1 MSPAASTARCDLP
14 SGSWAPAGL
23 DGGTLLGEAPK
34 PCSAKELFSA
44 GELYPRAC
52 RPRCWW
58 QAEAASCPGWRRVDA
73 ATARSCLRG
82 QWLLFAGDSQVR
94 YFIRYLSRWLGLGLR
109 MGPGGTVGGH
119 SHDDA
124 SAAGGV
130 GNRSAMHYYDDW
142 DLDAPLNGSSADEVQ
157 EEHHPSRLRLSYRF
171 VGPDVGRFER
181 VVRDPHG
188 LETFDEKTYKHHRQ
202 QQASSG
208 DRRRRLR
215 TRSSPDLL
223 AVMSSIWTPTC
234 DGLARMARLVGEAP
248 AGRVVSWGLQGSYV
262 GPLDKFAWPER
273 TWACENEA
281 ARALAARGRQQ
292 GQPLLQ
298 LLDLKLLVQMESR
311 PEQFAS
317 CPMVR
322 RELYGLPGGDGVH
335 WGVAVQDAWAQLLL
349 HALCP
354 SGAASMKHHDR

>member
-1 MSPAASTARCDLP
+1 MSRAPCDLS
-14 SGSWAPAGL
+14 SGSWSPAGL
-23 DGGTLLGEAPK
+23 DGGTLLGDAPRA
-34 PCSAKELFSA
+34 CTAKELFSA

-58 QAEAASCPGWRRVDA
+58 QAEAANCPGWRRVDA
-73 ATARSCLRG
+73 AAARTCLRG
-82 QWLLFAGDSQVR
+82 QWLVFAGDSQVR
-94 YFIRYLSRWLGLGLR
+94 YFIRYFARWLGLGLR

-119 SHDDA
+119 SHDES

-130 GNRSAMHYYDDW
+130 GNRSALRYYDDW
-142 DLDAPLNGSSADEVQ
+142 DVDAPLNGSLAADESKEV
-157 EEHHPSRLRLSYRF
+157 HSGRLRLSYRF
-171 VGPDVGRFER
+171 VGPDIGRFER

-188 LETFDEKTYKHHRQ
+188 LETFDEHTYKHRRQ
-202 QQASSG
+202 QPQTVPQTPIG
-208 DRRRRLR
+208 DPRRRLR

-223 AVMSSIWTPTC
+223 AVKSSIWTPTC
-234 DGLARMARLVGEAP
+234 DGLARLARLVGEVH
-248 AGRVVSWGLQGSYV
+248 AGRLVSWALQGSYV
-262 GPLDKFAWPER
+262 GPLDKFAWPET
-273 TWACENEA
+273 TWTCENEA
-281 ARALAARGRQQ
+281 ARALAARSRQQ

-311 PEQFAS
+311 PEAFAS

-354 SGAASMKHHDR
+354 SASS